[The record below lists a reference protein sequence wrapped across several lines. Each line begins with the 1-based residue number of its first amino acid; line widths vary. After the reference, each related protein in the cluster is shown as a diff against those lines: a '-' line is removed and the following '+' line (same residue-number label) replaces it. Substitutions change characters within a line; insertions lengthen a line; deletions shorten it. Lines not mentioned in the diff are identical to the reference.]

1 MTRTRLLP
9 LALLALA
16 LAAAPAAAQ
25 RIVPQ
30 LPDPAAEARAHEID
44 KSLRCLVCQNQ
55 TIADSNADLAIQ
67 LRQIVRERVAAG
79 DSDAAVRQY
88 VVARYGDW
96 VLMRPPFNAATLLL
110 WIGPALLLAGGGVA
124 AALYLRR
131 QRRRADP
138 AVPLSAEERARLD
151 RLLDGPGPA

>member
-16 LAAAPAAAQ
+16 LAAVPASAQ

-30 LPDPAAEARAHEID
+30 LSDPAAEARAHEID

-55 TIADSNADLAIQ
+55 AIADSNADLAIQ

-79 DSDAAVRQY
+79 DSDEGVRAY